1 MTNEEL
7 VAQLQ
12 KKYDPELM
20 GQLWNQVE
28 KYVQKIAK
36 KYVSALRCCSQE
48 NPTEDLVQEG
58 YLGLVKAVERYDLNG
73 QRSFLSFSAYFLH
86 SAFSDFVGRQS
97 GGSRGTSFR
106 IRMLR
111 KYESEYYE
119 LTGREP
125 TDSQICRDLGISQE
139 GLELIRRRGSSNL
152 SINASG
158 DDDEDLTLLDHIPDP
173 TVNVEEDV
181 IDRIVQNQVH
191 DLLVKYVNELPDLQR
206 RIILMTYFGGRSD
219 KEIASLLM
227 IDQKKLKSQKDIAIR
242 RLKVYHHRTELGR
255 FLPERLTSGAYRGSL
270 ERFRVTG
277 SSSTEMTA
285 IRNLKQEQKYTKSRL
300 YTR

>member
-7 VAQLQ
+7 VAKLQ
-12 KKYDPELM
+12 KEYDPELM
-20 GQLWNQVE
+20 TQLWNQV
-28 KYVQKIAK
+28 KKFVRKIARR
-36 KYVSALRCCSQE
+36 YFAALHCPSDQ
-48 NPTEDLVQEG
+48 EDLIQEG
-58 YLGLVKAVERYDLNG
+58 FFALLKAVERYDPNG
-73 QRSFLSFSAYFLH
+73 QRSFVSFSAYFLH
-86 SAFSDFVGRQS
+86 SAFSDFIGRQS

-106 IRMLR
+106 VRMLR

-125 TDSQICRDLGISQE
+125 TDSQICHALGISQE

-181 IDRIVQNQVH
+181 IDRIIQNQVH
-191 DLLVKYVNELPDLQR
+191 DLLVKYVDELPDLQR
-206 RIILMTYFGGRSD
+206 RIILMTYFGGRTD
-219 KEIASLLM
+219 EEISSILM
-227 IDQKKLKSQKDIAIR
+227 IDQKKLKSQKEIAIR
-242 RLKVYHHRTELGR
+242 RLKIYRHRTELGR
-255 FLPERLTSGAYRGSL
+255 YLPERLSSRSYRGSL
-270 ERFRVTG
+270 GRFRKTG

-285 IRNLKQEQKYTKSRL
+285 ILSLEQEQKYTKSRL

>member
-12 KKYDPELM
+12 KGYDPELM
-20 GQLWNQVE
+20 TQLWNQVE
-28 KYVQKIAK
+28 KFVRKIARR
-36 KYVSALRCCSQE
+36 YFAALHCPSDQ
-48 NPTEDLVQEG
+48 EDLIQEG
-58 YLGLVKAVERYDLNG
+58 YLGLVKAVERYDPNG
-73 QRSFLSFSAYFLH
+73 QRSFVSFSAYFLH
-86 SAFSDFVGRQS
+86 SAFSDFIGRQS

-106 IRMLR
+106 VRMLR

-125 TDSQICRDLGISQE
+125 TDSQICHALGISQE
-139 GLELIRRRGSSNL
+139 GLELIRRQGSSNL

-173 TVNVEEDV
+173 TVNVEDDV
-181 IDRIVQNQVH
+181 IDRIIQNQVH

-206 RIILMTYFGGRSD
+206 RIILMTYFGGRTD
-219 KEIASLLM
+219 KEISSILM
-227 IDQKKLKSQKDIAIR
+227 IDQKKLKSQKEIAIR
-242 RLKVYHHRTELGR
+242 RLKIYRHRMELGR
-255 FLPERLTSGAYRGSL
+255 YLPERLSSGAYRGSL
-270 ERFRVTG
+270 GHFRETG

-285 IRNLKQEQKYTKSRL
+285 IRSLKQEQMYTKSRL

>member
-7 VAQLQ
+7 VAKLQ
-12 KKYDPELM
+12 KEYDPELM
-20 GQLWNQVE
+20 TQLWNQVE
-28 KYVQKIAK
+28 MFVRKIARR
-36 KYVSALRCCSQE
+36 YFPALHCPSDQ
-48 NPTEDLVQEG
+48 EDLIQEG
-58 YLGLVKAVERYDLNG
+58 YFGLVKAVERYDPNG
-73 QRSFLSFSAYFLH
+73 QRSFVSFSAYFLH

-125 TDSQICRDLGISQE
+125 TDSQICHALGMSQE
-139 GLELIRRRGSSNL
+139 GLELIRRQGSSNL

-158 DDDEDLTLLDHIPDP
+158 DDEDLTLLDHIPDP

-181 IDRIVQNQVH
+181 VDRIIQNQVH

-206 RIILMTYFGGRSD
+206 RIILMTYFGGRTD
-219 KEIASLLM
+219 KEISSILM
-227 IDQKKLKSQKDIAIR
+227 IDQKKLKSQKEIAIR
-242 RLKVYHHRTELGR
+242 RLKIYRHRTELGR